1 MKTRV
6 LITLIAGLCCWRVS
20 AQTADDWVN
29 QGRFYLAAHN
39 ITAANTNFAQAL
51 AVNPNHQTAN
61 ALYAITR
68 ILVLPSQTAGSNFLT
83 RIGFPIA
90 GRSIYAWDSIP
101 PKDTNGLWLAP
112 SGVNAA
118 EFTAQLRTNVL
129 PALSGAISNVAAV
142 THTNFTVSLT
152 SSETTIADV
161 TLDYGDLKLIQAGL
175 YASEYCIYTLNAQ
188 NFDAQ
193 VAALRAL
200 YTNGILSAQQV
211 LSDYPQ
217 MFTFSTTNDLQ
228 AARTTFTNAVNTYMA
243 ASAFINTRPTNE
255 VRLFNYNPASSKD
268 EGNFRLVLQD
278 LKNSLL
284 IEPQILALDPNL
296 IVDMSP
302 QFDGSLN
309 LRSLLPKFDGNSIEL
324 GSLPDLTVGG
334 MVYGLTQEETES
346 YLGDSFT
353 MLPVGSAPELSA
365 SNTINLTFTTLRGH
379 NYALEASTNLVV
391 WQVVASFTAINS
403 VSTII
408 DSQTLSRRFYR
419 LRDDTGFMAFSGV
432 VLDQNTGLPVAHAQV
447 KSVYDGTA
455 TFTDSNGQF
464 YLGTT
469 LPASWGGD
477 QLETSATGYTTM
489 DNWYYGNGLLSG
501 LEIYLAPPPAN
512 DNFVN
517 RIVLTGSNVSTNGNN
532 LGASWEDGEPY
543 DKPYGSYGNKSVW
556 FSWTAPTT
564 GSYVISV
571 ATTTVRYPILAI
583 YTGSQIS
590 DLSPIA
596 DIEGYHHADCTISA
610 DVGTTYQIEID
621 DYDYHGNGGSYT
633 LSIAPS
639 P

>member
-6 LITLIAGLCCWRVS
+6 LITLIAGLFCWRVS

-29 QGRFYLAAHN
+29 QGRSYLAAHN

-112 SGVNAA
+112 SGVDAN
-118 EFTAQLRTNVL
+118 EFIAQLRTNVL
-129 PALSGAISNVAAV
+129 PALSGAGSNVAAV
-142 THTNFTVSLT
+142 TQTNFTVSLT

-193 VAALRAL
+193 VTALRAL
-200 YTNGILSAQQV
+200 YTDGILSAQQV

-228 AARTTFTNAVNTYMA
+228 AARTAFTNAVNTYMA

-324 GSLPDLTVGG
+324 GSLPDLTFGG
-334 MVYGLTQEETES
+334 MVYGLTREETES

-353 MLPVGSAPELSA
+353 MLPVGRAPELSA
-365 SNTINLTFTTLRGH
+365 NNSLNLTFTTLRGH
-379 NYALEASTNLVV
+379 NYALEASTNLVT

-419 LRDDTGFMAFSGV
+419 LRDDS
-432 VLDQNTGLPVAHAQV
+432 VL
-447 KSVYDGTA
+447 
-455 TFTDSNGQF
+455 
-464 YLGTT
+464 
-469 LPASWGGD
+469 
-477 QLETSATGYTTM
+477 
-489 DNWYYGNGLLSG
+489 
-501 LEIYLAPPPAN
+501 PPAN
-512 DNFVN
+512 DNFAN
-517 RIVLTGSNVSTNGNN
+517 RITITGTSITTIGTNNR
-532 LGASWEDGEPY
+532 ATREAGEPY
-543 DKPYGSYGNKSVW
+543 DINNNGGESVW
-556 FSWTAPTT
+556 WSWAAPKSGTVTISTIGSNFDTILGIFTGTAVFALNKIISDDDSGGNFTSKVTFFTT
-564 GSYVISV
+564 GDVMYQISV
-571 ATTTVRYPILAI
+571 D
-583 YTGSQIS
+583 GF
-590 DLSPIA
+590 
-596 DIEGYHHADCTISA
+596 
-610 DVGTTYQIEID
+610 
-621 DYDYHGNGGSYT
+621 GGSSGSIQ
-633 LSIAPS
+633 LSISMP
-639 P
+639 